1 MYFDPAETGKRIK
14 QIREKM
20 GYNQEDFAEKLHTSR
35 NYVSKME
42 IGYKAPSIDMLVEI
56 SVLAD
61 VSLDYLILGRK
72 TSREEMKSNVR
83 SLIDALSLLEKELRC
98 SLMGKICSPLV
109 NRD

>member
-1 MYFDPAETGKRIK
+1 MYFDPVETGKRIK
-14 QIREKM
+14 QIRESM

-42 IGYKAPSIDMLVEI
+42 TGYKAPSIDMLVEI

-72 TSREEMKSNVR
+72 NGRKEIKSNVR
-83 SLIDALSLLEKELRC
+83 SLIDALTLLEKE
-98 SLMGKICSPLV
+98 M
-109 NRD
+109 

>member
-1 MYFDPAETGKRIK
+1 MYFDPVETGKRIK
-14 QIREKM
+14 QIRESM
-20 GYNQEDFAEKLHTSR
+20 AYNQEDFAEKLHTSR

-83 SLIDALSLLEKELRC
+83 SLIDALCLLEKEL
-98 SLMGKICSPLV
+98 
-109 NRD
+109 